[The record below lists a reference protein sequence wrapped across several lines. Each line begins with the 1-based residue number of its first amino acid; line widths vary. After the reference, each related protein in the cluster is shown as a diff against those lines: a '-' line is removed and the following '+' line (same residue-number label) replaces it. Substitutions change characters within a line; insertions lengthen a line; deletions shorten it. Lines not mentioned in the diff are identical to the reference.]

1 MQGLMIRPAAGTD
14 DDKKGG
20 ETRKARPVRQQGGL
34 SAGRCW
40 EPRITD
46 PAADCGGLGISASNG
61 GRTHRHGG
69 RLLFG
74 CWTPAFR
81 RQTDGEGTASAAAP
95 SKPSSGRVAPAAF
108 QYPYF
113 NIMRSAAIEGISFG
127 AYLKRCVFC

>member
-46 PAADCGGLGISASNG
+46 PAADCGGLDISASNG

-69 RLLFG
+69 EASVRVLD
-74 CWTPAFR
+74 PSV
-81 RQTDGEGTASAAAP
+81 SAADRWRGY
-95 SKPSSGRVAPAAF
+95 SIGGRSIQAF
-108 QYPYF
+108 V
-113 NIMRSAAIEGISFG
+113 RSCG
-127 AYLKRCVFC
+127 ACCVSASLFQHYA